1 MAKVNG
7 GGPPPQSL
15 LQRLDPR
22 QLWPWG
28 GPRYVRERLV
38 DPSRLDRKNAKKK
51 GDPKAPALASA
62 ALLDFIGPAHA
73 ADEQRLT
80 LPEMP
85 DRAEAELTAFND
97 QPFLEAVADRAEGDS
112 RKMLERGL
120 ESVRAP
126 PERFDRL
133 RVLLARE
140 AQMLTLIQKVTQD
153 KREIAQKRREEQ
165 QDSGY

>member
-1 MAKVNG
+1 MAKVDR
-7 GGPPPQSL
+7 GGPPPGNL

-38 DPSRLDRKNAKKK
+38 DPSRLDKKTTKKK

-62 ALLDFIGPAHA
+62 ALLDFIGPAHG
-73 ADEQRLT
+73 ADEQRLMM
-80 LPEMP
+80 PEIP
-85 DRAEAELTAFND
+85 ARAEAELTAFTD
-97 QPFLEAVADRAEGDS
+97 PPFLDAVAKRADES
-112 RKMLERGL
+112 TREMMERGL
-120 ESVRAP
+120 GSVRAP

-133 RVLLARE
+133 KVLLARE
-140 AQMLTLIQKVTQD
+140 AQMLSLIHQISQD

>member
-7 GGPPPQSL
+7 GGPPPGSL

-28 GPRYVRERLV
+28 GPRFVRERLL
-38 DPSRLDRKNAKKK
+38 DPSQLDKKKAKKK
-51 GDPKAPALASA
+51 GDPKSPALASA
-62 ALLDFIGPAHA
+62 ALLDFIGPAHS
-73 ADEQRLT
+73 ADEQRLAM
-80 LPEMP
+80 PEMP

-97 QPFLEAVADRAEGDS
+97 QPFLEAVAERADGEN
-112 RKMLERGL
+112 RRALEKSL
-120 ESVRAP
+120 ELVRAP

-140 AQMLTLIQKVTQD
+140 AQMLSLIQQISQD

-165 QDSGY
+165 RESGF